1 VIGDGDDDKELRY
14 EVRVRGKAV
23 ERAYDRPTAEARGR
37 LQKRRHPN
45 KHVSV
50 HDRVNGDDAP
60 VE

>member
-1 VIGDGDDDKELRY
+1 VIDDADDDTELRY
-14 EVRVRGKAV
+14 EVRVHGKPV